1 MQSPLDED
9 KGHNLLKDRLSRL
22 LPYLLK
28 NAAHHGK
35 RTAAPSH
42 AHWVIT
48 GVGSSEAH
56 ARFLVYLIHTYSRA
70 TAEYRPL
77 SAFLKDAPRN
87 ARHAGLVVFSQGLSP
102 NAAIALQYHRHF
114 AHTVLFTAP
123 LAALQAEADIDRSQL
138 IESLIQSHCVT
149 FVPVGEDTERG
160 LLLRVVG
167 PAAAYIAA
175 IEWLHCTYPL
185 GPKLIRKTSLETCLQ
200 QALQA
205 ALPLPAEDFLIH
217 AQQKG
222 ILIIGAA
229 PEIEYAQNLA
239 YKLTEGLNIPHVRI
253 QEALGFAHGPFHS
266 MRGNPANSPLVILLA
281 HTEEKNKALLSR
293 VQSLLTHCNTPIF
306 SLTTDLPEPYRIL
319 AYELTLNQW
328 VLKII
333 EAIGLN
339 LRQWPGK
346 GEDLPLYDLR
356 SL

>member
-1 MQSPLDED
+1 MQSPVDD
-9 KGHNLLKDRLSRL
+9 KGHNLLQERLSRL
-22 LPYLLK
+22 LPHLLK
-28 NAAHHGK
+28 NATHHGK

-77 SAFLKDAPRN
+77 SAFVKNAPRN

-102 NAAIALQYHRHF
+102 NAAIALQYHRDF

-123 LAALQAEADIDRSQL
+123 LATLQAETDVDRSHL
-138 IESLIQSHCVT
+138 IESLIQSHCAT

-175 IEWLHCTYPL
+175 IEWLHRTYPL
-185 GPKLIRKTSLETCLQ
+185 GPKLISKTCLEACSQ
-200 QALQA
+200 QAINIP
-205 ALPLPAEDFLIH
+205 LPLPAKDFLIH
-217 AQQKG
+217 AQTKG

-239 YKLTEGLNIPHVRI
+239 YKLTEGLNIPHVLI
-253 QEALGFAHGPFHS
+253 QEALGFAHGPFQS
-266 MRGNPANSPLVILLA
+266 IRGNPTHAPLVILLS
-281 HTEEKNKALLSR
+281 HPEEKNKALMSR
-293 VQSLLTHCNTPIF
+293 VQSLLVHCQTPIL
-306 SLTTDLPEPYRIL
+306 SLQTDLPEPYRIL

-328 VLKII
+328 VLQII
-333 EAIGLN
+333 TAMGLN
-339 LRQWPGK
+339 LHQWSGK
-346 GEDLPLYDLR
+346 GEDFPLYDLR